1 MPGGGQ
7 AEAAPASAAAGAV
20 RERAA
25 AKLNLDLLVTG
36 RRVDGYHELDSV
48 VVFADDLADE
58 LTLAPAAGLRLDAR
72 GPFAAD
78 LPPAEGNI
86 ALRAA
91 RRLAEAAGLP
101 ARARIELQKR
111 LPVAAGVGG
120 GSADAA
126 AVLRG
131 LRRLWRVPL
140 DDAGLRR
147 VGLGLGAD
155 VPVCLPGRAARMRG
169 IGELLEPLDEAPELH
184 LVLVNPRRPLA
195 TAAVFAGLGAHR
207 SDGRAEDPPV
217 ARAPTAWLDWLRRT
231 RNDLEAPAR
240 RLLPVVGEVLAALA
254 ADPGCRLA
262 RMSGS
267 GPTCFGVFEGGEAAR
282 GAAGRIAAARP
293 RWWVVP
299 CRTAAGA
306 P

>member
-1 MPGGGQ
+1 MPGGDP
-7 AEAAPASAAAGAV
+7 AEAAPAAAAV

-25 AKLNLDLLVTG
+25 AKLNLDLLVTS
-36 RRVDGYHELDSV
+36 RRADGYHELDSV

-58 LTLAPAAGLRLDAR
+58 LTLAPAAGLLLDAR

-78 LPPAEGNI
+78 LPPADGDI
-86 ALRAA
+86 VLRAA

-101 ARARIELQKR
+101 ARARIGLDKR
-111 LPVAAGVGG
+111 LPVAAGIGG

-131 LRRLWRVPL
+131 LRRLWGVPL
-140 DDAGLRR
+140 DEAGLRR

-155 VPVCLPGRAARMRG
+155 VPACLRGRAARMRG
-169 IGELLEPLDEAPELH
+169 IGELLEPLGSVPELH
-184 LVLVNPRRPLA
+184 LVLVNPRLPLA
-195 TAAVFAGLGAHR
+195 TAAVFAALGPHR
-207 SDGRAEDPPV
+207 FGARAEDPPV
-217 ARAPTAWLDWLRRT
+217 ARDPAAWVGWMRRT

-240 RLLPVVGEVLAALA
+240 RLLPAVGEVLAALA

-262 RMSGS
+262 RTSGS
-267 GPTCFGVFEGGEAAR
+267 GPTCFGVFEAGAATR
-282 GAAGRIAAARP
+282 EAAGRIAAAHP
-293 RWWVVP
+293 GWWVAP

>member
-1 MPGGGQ
+1 MPGGDP
-7 AEAAPASAAAGAV
+7 AEAGAAATAGVV

-36 RRVDGYHELDSV
+36 RRADGYHELDSV
-48 VVFADDLADE
+48 VVFADDLGDE
-58 LTLAPAAGLRLDAR
+58 LTLEPAKGLHLGVS

-78 LPPAEGNI
+78 LPSADGNI
-86 ALRAA
+86 VVRAA

-101 ARARIELQKR
+101 ARARIDLDKR
-111 LPVAAGVGG
+111 LPVAAGIGG

-131 LRRLWRVPL
+131 LRRLWGVPL
-140 DDAGLRR
+140 DEAGLRR
-147 VGLGLGAD
+147 VGLDLGAD
-155 VPVCLPGRAARMRG
+155 VPVCLRGRAARMRG
-169 IGELLEPLDEAPELH
+169 IGELLEPLGGLPELH
-184 LVLVNPRRPLA
+184 LVLVNPGRPLA
-195 TAAVFAGLGAHR
+195 TAAVFAALGPHR
-207 SDGRAEDPPV
+207 FDARAEDPPV
-217 ARAPTAWLDWLRRT
+217 APDPAAWLDWLRRT

-240 RLLPVVGEVLAALA
+240 RLLPAVGEVLAALA

-267 GPTCFGVFEGGEAAR
+267 GPTCFGVFEAEAAAR
-282 GAAGRIAAARP
+282 EAAARIAAARP
-293 RWWVVP
+293 GWWVAP
-299 CRTAAGA
+299 CRTMAGA